1 MAEVIAPVAVEV
13 PVVPAVP
20 AEKQYSFDELKG
32 LTSKKDLHLLI
43 SGKGEPFLTS
53 FGRRKGTELIRSLVL
68 S

>member
-1 MAEVIAPVAVEV
+1 MAEVIAPVAPAAVEV

-43 SGKGEPFLTS
+43 SGKGERFPYIS
-53 FGRRKGTELIRSLVL
+53 
-68 S
+68 